1 MRWPGCCAADLALPA
16 TAAHR
21 PGAAWPDPDDFFFT
35 LTALAL
41 PARPSL
47 PALSRNAVIVGA
59 VIALHGAALWA
70 LQTGLLQRPPDEVVV
85 PAQLLAEFVAPP
97 APAPAPQ
104 PVLAPAPT
112 PAPPPPKPQPVAKPA
127 PRKPQRAPTPAPQ
140 PLAVAEAAPTAPVMA
155 VAPPPV
161 AEPAPAPAAPAAPVA
176 APAPPV
182 VVQPSSKAAYLNNPA
197 PTYPAMSR
205 RLGESGRVVLRVL
218 IGPDGRAQE
227 ARIQTSSGYERLDQ
241 VALETARDRWRY
253 VPGTRGGVPEAMWF
267 NVPINFVLE

>member
-1 MRWPGCCAADLALPA
+1 M
-16 TAAHR
+16 
-21 PGAAWPDPDDFFFT
+21 
-35 LTALAL
+35 
-41 PARPSL
+41 
-47 PALSRNAVIVGA
+47 IVGV

-70 LQTGLLQRPPDEVVV
+70 LQAGLLQRPPDEVVV

-97 APAPAPQ
+97 PAPAPAPQ

-112 PAPPPPKPQPVAKPA
+112 PVPPPPKPQPVAKPA
-127 PRKPQRAPTPAPQ
+127 PRQPQRAPTPAPQ

-161 AEPAPAPAAPAAPVA
+161 TEPAPAPAPAPAAAPVA

-197 PTYPAMSR
+197 PAYPAMSR

-227 ARIQTSSGYERLDQ
+227 ARIQTSSGYDRLDQ
-241 VALETARDRWRY
+241 VALQTARDRWRY